1 MNRTALFAKKTPGGV
16 LAIED
21 MARGTGDRWFV
32 DSGATYA
39 SDATGYGTSPDKPF
53 ATLDYAIGQASAN
66 NGDIIYVM
74 PGHAES
80 YGSGEG
86 FTADVAGLTVV
97 CLGEGADRPTFTFAA
112 TDATCTV
119 TAASFKMTGFLFLV
133 SIDAVVTYVTVTG
146 ADCELAGEIRDTTDK
161 EVVDGFT
168 VSGDRFKARI
178 VHRGYTS
185 GDAND
190 STIALDGVDGADIYV
205 EAYGKAGVGVVDM
218 RSHACAN
225 VVVDGI
231 FLVTSTTD
239 FSKTVVDTVTGSTYK
254 ATGFDVA
261 AGKRFSGNGITAKHS
276 IDDFTVST
284 LGAGAITAAVIA
296 TGAVDADAIADNAID
311 AGALAAD
318 CITAA
323 KIADDAITSDQL
335 ADDAI
340 TAAKLGADAITNAK
354 IADDSLASEQFA
366 ASAAEKT
373 NDGTVIT
380 RATAALPQTTAAAIF
395 TITGLCLVKRII
407 GYVTTVVGNVPN
419 ATKLKNNPSGTGATT
434 DLCAT
439 LDIDNAAVGSYF
451 QVTGTFANAM
461 VKTVDIPIPKVQAA
475 EFVVVP
481 GTIELDCA
489 GSDGGDGRVKWSV
502 TYVPLEAGA
511 NIAAA

>member
-39 SDATGYGTSPDKPF
+39 SDATGYGMSPDKPF
-53 ATLDYAIGQASAN
+53 ATLDYAIGQATAN

-112 TDATCTV
+112 TDATCAV
-119 TAASFKMTGFLFLV
+119 TAASFKMTGFLFVV
-133 SIDAVVTYVTVTG
+133 SIDSVVTYATITG
-146 ADCELAGEIRDTTDK
+146 ADCVLEGEIRDTTDK

-218 RSHACAN
+218 RSHASAN

-239 FSKTVVDTVTGSTYK
+239 FSKTVVDTITGSTYK
-254 ATGFDVA
+254 ATGFDIG
-261 AGKRFSGNGITAKHS
+261 AGKRFSGNGTTAKHS
-276 IDDFTVST
+276 IDDFTVAT
-284 LGAGAITAAVIA
+284 LGDGA
-296 TGAVDADAIADNAID
+296 
-311 AGALAAD
+311 
-318 CITAA
+318 
-323 KIADDAITSDQL
+323 
-335 ADDAI
+335 
-340 TAAKLGADAITNAK
+340 
-354 IADDSLASEQFA
+354 LASEQFA
-366 ASAAEKT
+366 LSAGEKT
-373 NDGTVIT
+373 TDGIVVT
-380 RATAALPQTTAAAIF
+380 RATAALPQTTAAALF
-395 TITGLCLVKRII
+395 TVTGHVLVKRIVGVVTVQI
-407 GYVTTVVGNVPN
+407 GAVAN
-419 ATKLKNNPSGTGATT
+419 ATKLVGNSTGAGAST

-439 LDIDNAAVGSYF
+439 LDINAQAVDSRLEI
-451 QVTGTFANAM
+451 TGTFANAM
-461 VKTVDIPIPKVQAA
+461 VAIIDIPAAPTQATDI
-475 EFVVVP
+475 VVPP
-481 GTIELDCA
+481 GTIDLSCG
-489 GSDGGDGRVKWSV
+489 GSDGGGGRIRWSV
-502 TYVPLEAGA
+502 TYVPLESGA
-511 NIAAA
+511 QIVAA

>member
-39 SDATGYGTSPDKPF
+39 SDATEYGTSPDKPF

-284 LGAGAITAAVIA
+284 LGAGAIVAA
-296 TGAVDADAIADNAID
+296 T
-311 AGALAAD
+311 LAAD
-318 CITAA
+318 TLQAIQ
-323 KIADDAITSDQL
+323 DESEDALEGENLDHL
-335 ADDAI
+335 A
-340 TAAKLGADAITNAK
+340 
-354 IADDSLASEQFA
+354 
-366 ASAAEKT
+366 
-373 NDGTVIT
+373 
-380 RATAALPQTTAAAIF
+380 ATA
-395 TITGLCLVKRII
+395 
-407 GYVTTVVGNVPN
+407 VV
-419 ATKLKNNPSGTGATT
+419 S
-434 DLCAT
+434 
-439 LDIDNAAVGSYF
+439 
-451 QVTGTFANAM
+451 
-461 VKTVDIPIPKVQAA
+461 
-475 EFVVVP
+475 
-481 GTIELDCA
+481 
-489 GSDGGDGRVKWSV
+489 GSDLTAEVIDGSVISNILTDDGDTSNYDRTKMS
-502 TYVPLEAGA
+502 LEA
-511 NIAAA
+511 IAAALATRNATGSTCVDEGDYDWTSAYPAILTIAPAAGAPLADVEVYLDMDVVTTGFATIYAAQTIQFYVERKVDGTNWRRDEAVLAAALAGNSADTRMVKVAVGHVGVSEQARITAVLSAEVSGAAETDIPYAVYYKGAAAPTVTPLTATP